1 MIANT
6 NALHKGTKRNGG
18 EYAYNAAKEKDS
30 RNSQPSI
37 GDEE

>member
-18 EYAYNAAKEKDS
+18 NTYNAAKEKDS